1 MLKRNK
7 IWSIVAM
14 IALLAII
21 IIGMFLGIGFIIG
34 RMVIFIGVPVL
45 IIWLVFFRKKEGT
58 K

>member
-1 MLKRNK
+1 MIGRHK
-7 IWSIVAM
+7 IGSIVAA

-34 RMVIFIGVPVL
+34 RMVVFIGVPVL
-45 IIWLVFFRKKEGT
+45 IIWLIFFRKKEGV